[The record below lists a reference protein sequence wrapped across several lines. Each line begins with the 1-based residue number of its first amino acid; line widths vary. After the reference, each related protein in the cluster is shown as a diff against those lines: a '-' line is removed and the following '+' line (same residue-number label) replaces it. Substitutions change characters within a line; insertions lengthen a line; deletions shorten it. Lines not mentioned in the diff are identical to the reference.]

1 MVLSVIGRPYYW
13 AWSCKGSLVEPFAA
27 KVIGGTEDMVV
38 TDLCSSK
45 NFVSMITGTS
55 IATTT
60 TVINTTDI
68 AVNSISLRAWVV
80 LTPSLLCVMMATA
93 KELYTQVLQD
103 KAEEAPQYAWTRYN
117 QVRA

>member
-1 MVLSVIGRPYYW
+1 MIKRFAVQALTLVVPSVIGRPYYW

-55 IATTT
+55 
-60 TVINTTDI
+60 
-68 AVNSISLRAWVV
+68 SS
-80 LTPSLLCVMMATA
+80 S
-93 KELYTQVLQD
+93 
-103 KAEEAPQYAWTRYN
+103 
-117 QVRA
+117 